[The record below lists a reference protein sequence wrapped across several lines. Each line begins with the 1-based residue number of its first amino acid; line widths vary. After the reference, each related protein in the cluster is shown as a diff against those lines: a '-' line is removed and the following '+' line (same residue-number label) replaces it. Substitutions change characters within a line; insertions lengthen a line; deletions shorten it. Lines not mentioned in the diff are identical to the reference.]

1 MSFSQKTKD
10 NINGWGSVFRFVT
23 PVLLTITLFILG
35 GIKTEIKDVK
45 IDTCKRLDNIVL
57 QFTNHLEH
65 HRILEVSLAEK
76 FATLQAK
83 FEGVRF

>member
-10 NINGWGSVFRFVT
+10 NINGWGSVLRFIT
-23 PVLLTITLFILG
+23 PVLLTVTLFILS
-35 GIKTEIKDVK
+35 GIKAEIKDVK
-45 IDTCKRLDNIVL
+45 IDTCKRLDSIVL

-76 FATLQAK
+76 FAILQTK
-83 FEGVRF
+83 FKEVQF